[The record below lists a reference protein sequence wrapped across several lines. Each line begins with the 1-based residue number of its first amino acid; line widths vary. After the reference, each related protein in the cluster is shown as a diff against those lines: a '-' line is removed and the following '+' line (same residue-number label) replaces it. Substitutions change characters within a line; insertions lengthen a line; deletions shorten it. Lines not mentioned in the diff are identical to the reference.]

1 MATFEILIS
10 TKNRC
15 DDLIFT
21 LNKIQPLLNN
31 DVTCV
36 VYDDGSTDL
45 TSEQVKKH
53 FPQIKLKTNS
63 QSRGYIYCRNI
74 LLNETQANFAISLDD
89 DANFLGV
96 NPLELIAKHFSE
108 NPNCAVIASRILW
121 TKENVEFIQSR
132 DKMSVVKGFVGCGH
146 IWRMDAWKTIPNY
159 PEWYEF
165 YGEECFASLQLFKL
179 KWQVH
184 YLPGVLVQHRVNLVE
199 RTFNQSDFT
208 FRLRRSLRSGW
219 FNYILFFP
227 IFKALKCLGYSIAM
241 QFKLKVFKG
250 DVRTIKPLFLALFDL
265 IVYFPKLLKHRNVLN
280 NDEYDNY
287 LKLKEEK
294 IYWVPEK

>member
-15 DDLIFT
+15 DDLLFT
-21 LNKIQPLLNN
+21 LNKIYPLLNS

-36 VYDDGSTDL
+36 VYDDGSTDS
-45 TSEQVKKH
+45 TSEVVRQL

-63 QSRGYIYCRNI
+63 HSKGYIYCRNI
-74 LLNETQANFAISLDD
+74 LLNETQAKFAISLDD
-89 DANFLGV
+89 DANFIGD
-96 NPLELIAKHFSE
+96 NPLELIAKYFSE
-108 NPNCAVIASRILW
+108 NPNCAVIAARILW
-121 TKENVEFIQSR
+121 TKDNVVFIESN
-132 DKMSVVKGFVGCGH
+132 DKTSVVKGYVGCGH
-146 IWRMDAWKTIPNY
+146 IWRMDAWKAIPDY

-165 YGEECFASLQLFKL
+165 YGEESFASLQLFKM

-184 YLPGVLVQHRVNLVE
+184 YLPDVLVQHRVDLVE
-199 RTFNQSDFT
+199 RTFNKSDFT

-219 FNYILFFP
+219 FNYVLFFP
-227 IFKALKCLGYSIAM
+227 ISKAVKCLSYSIIM
-241 QFKLKVFKG
+241 QFKMKVFKG
-250 DVRTIKPLFLALFDL
+250 DLKTIKPLFLALFDL
-265 IVYFPKLLKHRNVLN
+265 IIYFPKLLQHRNVLN
-280 NDEYDNY
+280 KQEYENY